1 MNKSEL
7 RKIYLAAQKKLSA
20 EERKTLSAHIAERFF
35 AEIDL
40 AKINFLHI
48 FIPIEKFYEIDTNLI
63 VEKIRRDFPHV
74 ETVAPRVN
82 FQTGEMESVKF
93 MSATEFVQNR
103 WQIREPQSSETIENQ
118 KMDLV
123 VVPLLCFDRNG
134 FRVGYGKGFYDKFLR
149 TTRPDCQKIGVS
161 YFAPVE
167 KISNVAD
174 FDVKLGCVV
183 TPETIFR
190 FGFYGD

>member
-93 MSATEFVQNR
+93 TSATEFVQNR

-174 FDVKLGCVV
+174 FDVKLDCVV
-183 TPETIFR
+183 TPETVFR